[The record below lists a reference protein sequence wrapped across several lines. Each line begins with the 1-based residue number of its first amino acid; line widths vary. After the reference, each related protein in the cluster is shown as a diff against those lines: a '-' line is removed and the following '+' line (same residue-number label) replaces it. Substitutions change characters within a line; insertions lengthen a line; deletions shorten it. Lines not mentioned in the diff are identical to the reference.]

1 MELYDLTRYF
11 HNVRNDKGEICPI
24 LGEDELSKKT
34 AIIRNLKSGDQQ
46 EIKFDEICNY
56 IKKGNK

>member
-24 LGEDELSKKT
+24 LGEDELAIT
-34 AIIRNLKSGDQQ
+34 AAVSYLLEDINFVI
-46 EIKFDEICNY
+46 
-56 IKKGNK
+56 

>member
-1 MELYDLTRYF
+1 DANTA
-11 HNVRNDKGEICPI
+11 II

-34 AIIRNLKSGDQQ
+34 AIIRDLKSGEQQ